1 MLDHFGSQLRCQQGL
16 PWSLSGKESPAKQ
29 EPQEMRVWFLG
40 QEDPLEEGV
49 ATRSSILA
57 WKIPWT
63 EELGRLQSTVSPK
76 NWTQPKWLSRHAG
89 KLSINVTVMW
99 LKYHR
104 QTPWDIFWP
113 PVRAAARTK
122 RPLRCSEAVRSQQ
135 TFSAKGQG
143 VQAYLVLLYSL
154 YYTSQNSRVFNLQL
168 CGNPIIKQF
177 YWLLFLQLC
186 SLASHFCVTFW

>member
-40 QEDPLEEGV
+40 QEDPLEEGM

-99 LKYHR
+99 LKYHH

-113 PVRAAARTK
+113 SVRAAARTK
-122 RPLRCSEAVRSQQ
+122 RPLRRSEAVRSQQ

>member
-40 QEDPLEEGV
+40 QEDPLEEGM

-99 LKYHR
+99 LKYHH

-113 PVRAAARTK
+113 SVRAAARTK
-122 RPLRCSEAVRSQQ
+122 RPLRRSEAVRSQQ

-177 YWLLFLQLC
+177 YWLLFLHLC